1 MINRVFKNI
10 KVLIISIV
18 FAILFC
24 VNASAFSTNLKEI
37 KVLESNFEVTD
48 PVIEGNNITNNI
60 TFNNKDDYVVFELTL
75 KNNDNI
81 KYTIDSIED
90 NNTNKNLVLS
100 YDYQNKIVDKNSEF
114 KVKVKLHYKNRLENV
129 ERIDLNNIKITIN
142 MISDDGK
149 SSNIIVNPTTGDSIL
164 KYLVLLI
171 IALSGLIIKQKKKS
185 IGKVLIVLPILF
197 LPFVIFA
204 NQKYKQEITFN
215 SVTIKGEFLPYNIT
229 INIPGQ
235 DPIIKTI
242 TYGDEIGELPDVDIE
257 GYTFDGWEDNKG
269 NKVDEH
275 TKVTGEIEISP
286 KLTPI
291 EYNITYDLNG
301 GTALNPTKYTIEDKI
316 TLKNPVKEGYNF
328 SGWTGSN
335 GETLQTEVI
344 INKGTTGNLNYIAH
358 YSKSD
363 TTPYKVIHRKQKLTL
378 DGYDVEETDN
388 LSGTTDSTVRP
399 QTKNYTGFI
408 SPEETDLVITG
419 DGKATLTYD
428 YNRIIY
434 TIDMDNLEDMTS
446 NLPSGDYPYGTEVIL
461 TPDEKDGYDF
471 DGWNDGNTDNPRTIN
486 IDGPI
491 TIKPTYKPKTDTPY
505 KVTHKFQN
513 IDLVTYT
520 DEVESKTGTTGEN
533 VTPGV
538 KEREGFISPNT
549 QTGEIKGDGTTEFIY
564 VYNRETYEFVIDDSE
579 DVISSKPSG
588 NYPYGTEIEL
598 EAKEKDG
605 YTFDGWN
612 DGNKDNP
619 RTIVVGDNTTIKPI
633 YKANT
638 NTKYVVNHYKQNI
651 TLDGYDLA
659 DTDNL
664 TGTTGATVTPSVR
677 NYEGFI
683 SPDPVEATI
692 KADGSL
698 VVTYNYNRETYE
710 FVIEDTEDV
719 ISSKPSGNYP
729 YGTEVELT
737 AKEKEGYTFDGW
749 NDGNTDNPRTIT
761 IGDNTSVKPIYKPN
775 TNTKYVVNHYK
786 QNVTLDGY
794 DLVDTDNL
802 TGTTDTKITPAVKDY
817 EGFTAPVPTEVTIK
831 ADGSLVVTYN
841 YTRNTYSF
849 EIEDNE
855 DVISSK
861 PSGNYPYGTEITL
874 EAKDKAGYDFKG
886 WSDGE
891 TTNPRTITVNG
902 NTTISPVYT
911 SRKDTAYKVEHKKQN
926 LTGSGY
932 TTFETELLTGET
944 NKEVTPSVKT
954 YEGFTS
960 PSPKTVTIK
969 GDGTTVVEYLYT
981 RNSYDFNYSSTE
993 NIDLNNST
1001 PEGNYPYETEITI
1014 KAKEKDGYTFSSW
1027 SNGDTTNPT
1036 TFELTGDITISP
1048 NYTANKYNVVFNSNG
1063 GSGSMPNQEMT
1074 YDKEAKLN
1082 KNIFT
1087 REGYTFAGWNTKAD
1101 GTGTSYDDEANVK
1114 NLAKSGN
1121 IILYAIWAANTD
1133 TPYKVIHRYQNLDLE
1148 TYDEVVENKTG
1159 MSDTKVTPP
1168 VIPRTGFVSPTEEEI
1183 TIKADGTTVLNYNY
1197 TRNTYEFVIEDSED
1211 VISSKPS
1218 GNYPYGTEIELEAK
1232 EKEGYTFD
1240 GWNDGN
1246 TDNPRTIV
1254 VGDNTT
1260 IKPIYKPN
1268 TNTKYVVNHYKQ
1280 KVTLDGYDLADTD
1293 NLEGTT
1299 GAKVT
1304 PAVKDY
1310 EGFTA
1315 PVPEEVTIKADG
1327 SLVVTYNYT
1336 RKTYEFVIDDSE
1348 DVISS
1353 LPSGN
1358 YPYGTEITLEAKD
1371 KAGYDFEGWSDG
1383 ETTNPRTIT
1392 VNGNTTISPVYT
1404 SRKDT
1409 AYKVEHKKQNLNGSG
1424 YTVADTELLTGET
1437 GKEVTPSVKTYEGF
1451 TSPTPKTVTIK
1462 GDGTTVVEYLYTRN
1476 SYDFNYS
1483 STENIDLNNSTP
1495 EGNYPYGTEITIKAK
1510 DKDGY
1515 TFSSWSNGDTTNPT
1529 TFELTGDIT
1538 ISPNYEANKYNVVF
1552 NSNGGSGTM
1561 PNQEMTYDKEAKLNK
1576 NIFTREGYTF
1586 AGWNTKADGTGTS
1599 YDDEANVKNLAKSGN
1614 IILYAKWNP
1623 NDNTSYTVNHY
1634 KQTVDKSGYVLAD
1647 TDNLTGT
1654 TDSVVTPETKSYT
1667 GFISPSVETIT
1678 ITGDGRAVLNYN
1690 YDRVEYDFT
1699 LTNSEYIESNVSQGK
1714 YPYET
1719 DITITAKEKTGYHFS
1734 NFNDNILE
1742 NPYSFKLTENKTFTV
1757 NYEPN
1762 TYNVVFNSNGGS
1774 GSMNNEE
1781 FTYDVKQKLSK
1792 NGFNRTG
1799 YTFNKWNTSSDGTG
1813 TSYLDEEEVE
1823 NLTTSGNYN
1832 LYALWNANELIFN
1845 GDDTISKV
1853 YSTSSQEVTITGAS
1867 NGTGSYTYTE
1877 VSEKKDNVDTD
1888 YITIDNTTITLSS
1901 SIPAGVYTYIVKAT
1915 DTNSGSEKN
1924 ATFVVTITKQKSD
1937 EVTNLNVTPEGI
1949 VSFTNSS
1956 NADGYLISIDGINYT
1971 PVVPGSGTTS
1981 VNYLDQITGSTGN
1994 RTVYV
1999 KATNSDGDNYEVS
2012 DPVTKDVTVYTL
2024 STSVNNDEYG
2034 TISTSSTNVISGV
2047 TYTTSDN
2054 TLTLSDTRTVTTS
2067 KKDITGYTTTFT
2079 GWSSESGTIS
2089 QNTSVT
2095 ANYTRTIN
2103 KYTLTINSNG
2113 GTITPTEGWIVSG
2126 DTATKEYD
2134 YNTTISSFPEV
2145 TKSGYVLAG
2154 YNTKQDGTGD
2164 NITTETAITNET
2176 TIYPQWIEARA
2187 MFDMGLNVNTKMK
2200 KLAGNSSATYSSK
2213 DTNITSIQKSSTRP
2227 DISSMTSDNIV
2238 SISNTTYNAPIY
2250 MWYDNGTIYWW
2261 SEDESPSLNQDSSYM
2276 FNNLEGLT
2284 NIDLSAFDTSNVTS
2298 MWGMF
2303 EYCTNLSNINFENN
2317 FNTSSVT
2324 KTGYM
2329 FASCRSLT
2337 SLDLGNNFDTS
2348 SVTNMSGMFN
2358 SCSSLTSLDLG
2369 DKFDTSNVTNMS
2381 HMFTGCSSLTSLD
2394 LGDKFDT
2401 SNETNME
2408 NFFYNCSS
2416 LTSLDLG
2423 DKFDTS
2429 NVTNM
2434 AGMFDGCISLISIDL
2449 GDKFDTGN
2457 VKSMQYMFRGCSSL
2471 ISLDLGDKFDTSN
2484 VTNMNG
2490 MFRNCSSLTS
2500 LNLNGN
2506 FDTSKVKN
2514 MLYMFNSCS
2523 SLETIYAT
2531 SLFVTTSVTTSNTSY
2546 MFTDDTKLVGGMGT
2560 TFDSNH
2566 TDATY
2571 AHIDG
2576 GTSNPGYFT
2585 DKSSINIR
2593 FDANG
2598 GEGTMNDQVV
2608 QYNEATPLNEN
2619 TFTKSGYLFVGWN
2632 TKSDGTG
2639 TAYVDGANIQAKSLT
2654 TLYAQWIEAQ
2664 AMFDTGQN
2672 LNAKMKKL
2680 AGNASATS
2688 YTSDANITSIQK
2700 STTRPDISSM
2710 TSDNIVSIS
2719 NTTYNAPIYMWYDNG
2734 TIYWWS
2740 EDNNPSL
2747 NQNSSDMFRSLTGLT
2762 NIDVTSFD
2770 TSNVTDMAEMF
2781 DQCSSLIELDV
2792 SSFNTSNVTKMYG
2805 MFEGCSSLTSLNLG
2819 ENFNTNKVITMS
2831 SMFEG
2836 CSSLTSLDL
2845 GDKFDTS
2852 NVTNMESMFS
2862 DCSSLTNLNL
2872 GENFDTSNV
2881 TRMSYMFYGCSSLTS
2896 IDLGDKFDT
2905 SNVTGMYSMFRNCS
2919 SLTSIDLSNFN
2930 TNKVTGMRD
2939 MFNSCSRLETI
2950 YASNSFVT
2958 TSVTSSDNMFTG
2970 DTKLVGGMGTIFSS
2984 SHIDK
2989 EYAHIDGGTSNPGY
3003 FTDKTN
3009 ISIRFNSNGGEGTM
3023 SDQVVQYDVATP
3035 LNANTF
3041 TREGYI
3047 FSGWNSAP
3055 DRSGT
3060 AYADGANIQAKS
3072 LTTLYAQWIEARAMF
3087 DTGASVN
3094 TKMKKLAG
3102 NASVLSFSSDTNI
3115 TSIQKSSTKPDISSM
3130 TSDNIVSTSTLYIP
3144 IYMWYDNGTIYW
3156 WSEDDTPYLNT
3167 DSSDMFSRCS
3177 SLTSLD
3183 LSNFDTS
3190 KVTNMNNM
3198 FRSCRSL
3205 TSLDVSKFDT
3215 SNVTN
3220 MSGTF
3225 RDLKSLTKLD
3235 VSSFDTSNVT
3245 SMPWMFSNC
3254 KLLTKL
3260 DVSKF
3265 DTSKVTNM
3273 SYMFSYCSNLTN
3285 LNIGDKFDT
3294 SEVTNMSYM
3303 FSSCSNLTNLNIG
3316 DKFDTSKVTNM
3327 QMMFQNCSSLTI
3339 LDLGDKFDTSNVTN
3353 MSGTF
3358 RDLKSLTKLDVSS
3371 FDTSNVTDMSWMFLN
3386 CSSLTSLDISSFDT
3400 GKVTT
3405 MQGMFDECVKIT
3417 TLDLSTFDTKNV
3429 TNMSAMFWD
3438 CKSLTKLD
3446 VSSFDTSNVT
3456 DMGLMFKDCSSLTSL
3471 DLSSFDTSN
3480 VTQMSDMF
3488 CSCSRLTNLDLSL
3501 FDTSE
3506 VTNMNN
3512 MFQKCSSLT
3521 TLRLGAKFDTSNVTT
3536 MISMFENCRSLTS
3549 LDLSSFDTSK
3559 VTNISW
3565 MFQWMDNITTI
3576 YASDLFAIS
3585 SVTDSIAVFSGD
3597 KKLVGGS
3604 GTKYSSSITTDATY
3618 ARIDRS
3624 GSPGYF
3630 TYKAAPT
3637 GGNISRFINAF
3648 SSLNSKISKYVLGVF
3663 VVIALILSTVLLIIR
3678 SIKKRKIRKC

>member
-75 KNNDNI
+75 KNNDII

-149 SSNIIVNPTTGDSIL
+149 SSSIIVNPTTGDSIL

-235 DPIIKTI
+235 DSIIKTI

-269 NKVDEH
+269 NKVDEN

-335 GETLQTEVI
+335 GDSLQTEVI

-358 YSKSD
+358 YSNSD

-461 TPDEKDGYDF
+461 TPDVKEGYDF

-513 IDLVTYT
+513 IDLLTYT

-549 QTGEIKGDGTTEFIY
+549 QTSEIKGDGTTEFIY

-638 NTKYVVNHYKQNI
+638 DTRYKVEHKKQNI

-664 TGTTGATVTPSVR
+664 TGTTGATITPSVR
-677 NYEGFI
+677 NYEGFT

-698 VVTYNYNRETYE
+698 VVTYNYTRNTYE

-729 YGTEVELT
+729 YGTEVELE
-737 AKEKEGYTFDGW
+737 AKEKPGYTFDGW

-786 QNVTLDGY
+786 QNVTLD
-794 DLVDTDNL
+794 
-802 TGTTDTKITPAVKDY
+802 
-817 EGFTAPVPTEVTIK
+817 E
-831 ADGSLVVTYN
+831 
-841 YTRNTYSF
+841 
-849 EIEDNE
+849 
-855 DVISSK
+855 
-861 PSGNYPYGTEITL
+861 
-874 EAKDKAGYDFKG
+874 
-886 WSDGE
+886 
-891 TTNPRTITVNG
+891 
-902 NTTISPVYT
+902 
-911 SRKDTAYKVEHKKQN
+911 
-926 LTGSGY
+926 
-932 TTFETELLTGET
+932 
-944 NKEVTPSVKT
+944 
-954 YEGFTS
+954 
-960 PSPKTVTIK
+960 
-969 GDGTTVVEYLYT
+969 
-981 RNSYDFNYSSTE
+981 
-993 NIDLNNST
+993 
-1001 PEGNYPYETEITI
+1001 
-1014 KAKEKDGYTFSSW
+1014 
-1027 SNGDTTNPT
+1027 
-1036 TFELTGDITISP
+1036 
-1048 NYTANKYNVVFNSNG
+1048 
-1063 GSGSMPNQEMT
+1063 
-1074 YDKEAKLN
+1074 
-1082 KNIFT
+1082 
-1087 REGYTFAGWNTKAD
+1087 
-1101 GTGTSYDDEANVK
+1101 
-1114 NLAKSGN
+1114 
-1121 IILYAIWAANTD
+1121 
-1133 TPYKVIHRYQNLDLE
+1133 
-1148 TYDEVVENKTG
+1148 
-1159 MSDTKVTPP
+1159 
-1168 VIPRTGFVSPTEEEI
+1168 
-1183 TIKADGTTVLNYNY
+1183 
-1197 TRNTYEFVIEDSED
+1197 
-1211 VISSKPS
+1211 
-1218 GNYPYGTEIELEAK
+1218 
-1232 EKEGYTFD
+1232 
-1240 GWNDGN
+1240 
-1246 TDNPRTIV
+1246 
-1254 VGDNTT
+1254 
-1260 IKPIYKPN
+1260 
-1268 TNTKYVVNHYKQ
+1268 
-1280 KVTLDGYDLADTD
+1280 YDLADTD

-1299 GAKVT
+1299 DTKVT
-1304 PAVKDY
+1304 PNVKTY

-1327 SLVVTYNYT
+1327 SLVVTYNYN
-1336 RKTYEFVIDDSE
+1336 RKTYEFVIEDSD

-1353 LPSGN
+1353 KPSGN
-1358 YPYGTEITLEAKD
+1358 YPYGTEIELTAKD

-1383 ETTNPRTIT
+1383 ETTNPRTII

-1424 YTVADTELLTGET
+1424 YTTFETELLTGET
-1437 GKEVTPSVKTYEGF
+1437 NKEVTPSVKTYEGF

-1495 EGNYPYGTEITIKAK
+1495 EGNYPYETEITLKAK
-1510 DKDGY
+1510 EKDGY

-1561 PNQEMTYDKEAKLNK
+1561 PNQEMTYDKETKLNK

-1586 AGWNTKADGTGTS
+1586 AGWNKKADGTGTS
-1599 YDDEANVKNLAKSGN
+1599 YEDEANVKNLAKSGN
-1614 IILYAKWNP
+1614 IVLYAKWNP

-1647 TDNLTGT
+1647 TNNLTGT

-1799 YTFNKWNTSSDGTG
+1799 YTFDKWNTASDGTG
-1813 TSYLDEEEVE
+1813 TSYLDEEKVE

-1888 YITIDNTTITLSS
+1888 YITINNTTITLSS

-1924 ATFVVTITKQKSD
+1924 ATYTITITKQKSD
-1937 EVTNLNVTPEGI
+1937 SVINLNVSPEGI

-1971 PVVPGSGTTS
+1971 PVVPGEGTTS
-1981 VNYLDQITGSTGN
+1981 YNYLNQITGEAGN
-1994 RTVYV
+1994 RTIYV
-1999 KATNSDGDNYEVS
+1999 KAINSDGDNYEVS
-2012 DPVTKDVTVYTL
+2012 DPVTKEVTVYTL
-2024 STSVNNDEYG
+2024 NTSVNNDEYG
-2034 TISTSSTNVISGV
+2034 TISTSSTNVISGA

-2054 TLTLSDTRTVTTS
+2054 TLTLSDARTITTS

-2079 GWSSESGTIS
+2079 GWSSVSGTIS
-2089 QNTSVT
+2089 QNASVT

-2113 GTITPTEGWIVSG
+2113 GIFKETEGWTISG

-2134 YNTTISSFPEV
+2134 YNTSISSFPEV
-2145 TKSGYVLAG
+2145 SKSGYVLAG
-2154 YNTKQDGTGD
+2154 YNTKQDGSGD
-2164 NITTETAITNET
+2164 NITTESSITTAT
-2176 TIYPQWIEARA
+2176 TIYPQWVVAKA
-2187 MFDMGLNVNTKMK
+2187 MFDTGKNVNIKMK
-2200 KLAGNSSATYSSK
+2200 KLAGIASPKYYES
-2213 DTNITSIQKSSTRP
+2213 DTNITSIQKSTTKP
-2227 DISSMTSDNIV
+2227 DISCMISDNIV
-2238 SISNTTYNAPIY
+2238 SVSNETYNAPIY

-2261 SEDESPSLNQDSSYM
+2261 SEDERPSFNQDSSFM
-2276 FNNLEGLT
+2276 FDCLKGLSS
-2284 NIDLSAFDTSNVTS
+2284 ID
-2298 MWGMF
+2298 
-2303 EYCTNLSNINFENN
+2303 I
-2317 FNTSSVT
+2317 SS
-2324 KTGYM
+2324 
-2329 FASCRSLT
+2329 
-2337 SLDLGNNFDTS
+2337 
-2348 SVTNMSGMFN
+2348 
-2358 SCSSLTSLDLG
+2358 
-2369 DKFDTSNVTNMS
+2369 FDTSNVTNMQS
-2381 HMFTGCSSLTSLD
+2381 MFYDCSTITNLD
-2394 LGDKFDT
+2394 LRTFNT
-2401 SNETNME
+2401 TNVTNMGGM
-2408 NFFYNCSS
+2408 FYNCSS
-2416 LTSLDLG
+2416 LSNIDVSSFNTSNVTSMSNMFSNCSSLITLNLNSFNTFNVTSMQYMFYNCNRITNIDLSSFNTVNVTNMGNMFEKCKSISELDLTHFITSNLEYAYSLFCDCDSLKKINISGWNLSKIGTSYSLFYSSTNEGNRIDIVEIIADNVKLSSSALNTSNGIFCNMRALKKLSLKNLDISNLEDMEGAFSNCYSLTNLDLSGIDTSNVYTMAKMFQNCYSLTELDISNFNTNNVRNMELMFQNCYSLQSLDLSN
-2423 DKFDTS
+2423 FDTS
-2429 NVTNM
+2429 NVIYMSNM
-2434 AGMFDGCISLISIDL
+2434 FQVCP
-2449 GDKFDTGN
+2449 N
-2457 VKSMQYMFRGCSSL
+2457 
-2471 ISLDLGDKFDTSN
+2471 
-2484 VTNMNG
+2484 
-2490 MFRNCSSLTS
+2490 LT
-2500 LNLNGN
+2500 
-2506 FDTSKVKN
+2506 
-2514 MLYMFNSCS
+2514 
-2523 SLETIYAT
+2523 TIYA
-2531 SLFVTTSVTTSNTSY
+2531 SNSFVTTSVTSSDN
-2546 MFTDDTKLVGGMGT
+2546 MFTGDTKLVGGMGT
-2560 TFDSNH
+2560 IFSSSHIDKE
-2566 TDATY
+2566 Y
-2571 AHIDG
+2571 ARIDG
-2576 GTSNPGYFT
+2576 GISNPGYFT
-2585 DKSSINIR
+2585 DKSSISIR

-2608 QYNEATPLNEN
+2608 QYDVATPLSTN
-2619 TFTKSGYLFVGWN
+2619 TFTKSGFVFVGWN
-2632 TKSDGTG
+2632 TKIDGTG
-2639 TAYVDGANIQAKSLT
+2639 KAYVDGANIQAKSLT

-2672 LNAKMKKL
+2672 VNVKMKKL
-2680 AGNASATS
+2680 AGNSSAASYS
-2688 YTSDANITSIQK
+2688 SDTNITSIQK

-2747 NQNSSDMFRSLTGLT
+2747 NQNSSDMFRSLTELT

-2852 NVTNMESMFS
+2852 NVTNMESMFAN
-2862 DCSSLTNLNL
+2862 CSSLTSIDL

-2958 TSVTSSDNMFTG
+2958 TSVTSSDNMFTS
-2970 DTKLVGGMGTIFSS
+2970 DTKLVGGMGTIYSI
-2984 SHIDK
+2984 SHTDK

-3003 FTDKTN
+3003 FTDKSTIN
-3009 ISIRFNSNGGEGTM
+3009 IKFDANGGEGTM
-3023 SDQVVQYDVATP
+3023 NDQVVQYDVATP
-3035 LNANTF
+3035 LNANIF

-3047 FSGWNSAP
+3047 FNGWNTAP

-3190 KVTNMNNM
+3190 KVTDMNNM

-3215 SNVTN
+3215 SNVTYMYN
-3220 MSGTF
+3220 MFSYCSGLTSL
-3225 RDLKSLTKLD
+3225 DLSNFDTSKVTNIFGMFSDCSSLTSLNVSNFDTSKVTNMQMMFQNCSSLTNLD

-3358 RDLKSLTKLDVSS
+3358 RDLKSLTKLDVSN

-3405 MQGMFDECVKIT
+3405 MQGMFDGCVKIT

-3456 DMGLMFKDCSSLTSL
+3456 AMGLMFSGCSSLTSL

-3480 VTQMSDMF
+3480 VTSMSDMF

-3501 FDTSE
+3501 FNTSK
-3506 VTNMNN
+3506 VTDMNN

-3521 TLRLGAKFDTSNVTT
+3521 TLRLGAKFDTSNVKT
-3536 MISMFENCRSLTS
+3536 MISMFKECSSLTS
-3549 LDLSSFDTSK
+3549 LDLSSFNTSK

-3585 SVTDSIAVFSGD
+3585 SVTNSIAVFSGD

-3604 GTKYSSSITTDATY
+3604 GTKYSSSNITDATY
-3618 ARIDRS
+3618 AHIDRGTS
-3624 GSPGYF
+3624 NPGYF

-3637 GGNISRFINAF
+3637 SGNISRFINAF
-3648 SSLNSKISKYVLGVF
+3648 NSLNAKISKYVLGVF
-3663 VVIALILSTVLLIIR
+3663 IVIALILSTVLLIIR